1 MLVFSHNQ
9 ITDADELNECRMSN
23 KVYPP
28 SAAPEATREYRM
40 TKFDGLA
47 KGQQTLFSVIP
58 AKAGIQRTVK
68 TPGCPP
74 ARA

>member
-1 MLVFSHNQ
+1 MLVFTHNQ

-23 KVYPP
+23 K
-28 SAAPEATREYRM
+28 EYRM

-47 KGQQTLFSVIP
+47 KGQQTLSSVIP